1 MNIAFIII
9 ITLALIITI
18 YVFYIIYND
27 ASHVKGFYVLFVI
40 ALFTS
45 SIIIGKGISFALWF
59 LPEEW
64 KLRIGYGCGFVLT
77 LLIVDFINKKNK
89 GSK

>member
-27 ASHVKGFYVLFVI
+27 AGHVKGFYVLFVI

-45 SIIIGKGISFALWF
+45 SIVIGKGISFVLWF

-64 KLRIGYGCGFVLT
+64 KLRIGYGSGFVLT
-77 LLIVDFINKKNK
+77 LLIVDFIKKKDK